1 MNNKISVIEPR
12 ILPLVTAIN
21 QTGLFTTFSSCEGH
35 FEPNQQTIDDRNRA
49 DVRFDRRKRVS
60 EQKADEFL
68 HFLVNEYPLGLI
80 RAGLSVYKIYAPF
93 HLRNTADYVY
103 VVQIEPYD
111 RFDTPERKRAETDE
125 GIDMLLSIIDKYQK
139 MRKKKGSRQIKIQTT

>member
-35 FEPNQQTIDDRNRA
+35 FEPNQQTIDDLDRA
-49 DVRFDRRKRVS
+49 DVRFERRKWVS
-60 EQKADEFL
+60 EKRANDFL
-68 HFLVNEYPLGLI
+68 YFLVNKYPLGLI

-93 HLRNTADYVY
+93 HPLNTANYVY
-103 VVQIEPYD
+103 VIQIEPYD

-125 GIDMLLSIIDKYQK
+125 GIDTLLSIIHKYQK
-139 MRKKKGSRQIKIQTT
+139 MRKRKAADK

>member
-1 MNNKISVIEPR
+1 MENKNPDIEPR
-12 ILPLVTAIN
+12 ILPLVIAIN

-49 DVRFDRRKRVS
+49 DVRFERRKGVGEKR
-60 EQKADEFL
+60 ANDFL
-68 HFLVNEYPLGLI
+68 YFLVNEYPLGLI
-80 RAGLSVYKIYAPF
+80 RAGLSVYKIYAPY
-93 HLRNTADYVY
+93 HPLNTANYVY
-103 VVQIEPYD
+103 VIKIEPYD

-125 GIDMLLSIIDKYQK
+125 GIDMLLSIIHKYQN